1 MNITSSLLLSLI
13 LDNND
18 LNHLNIHSSSYSNRH
33 LQTLP
38 EYTSPPTIDAIEAT
52 PVEYRDDSVIDDA
65 REAAAAG
72 LCSTLDPGAC
82 QILFPPSKDFDSRDS
97 PSLGVLFYGGA
108 LVDPRSYSPIAKEL
122 SEHYGLAVSI
132 PIFKQDV
139 AFEGCTSD
147 RLELARRAYPS
158 VKKWIM
164 TGHSMG
170 GIGVMSE
177 VWTAATSSGGKNDG
191 GGEGYDP
198 YDLIGGF
205 VLIASYVRQDVGC
218 GAVDFSKLDIPAA
231 SVIGQLDGVV
241 NIANWEN
248 GQNLLSQENTL
259 FISIPGG
266 NHGNFGSYDYSGRKI
281 TLGQNDGNATIPKNV
296 QQNLATSAILHAVS
310 RGGMPLPQKAERKK
324 ATGGKKKGPKRK

>member
-18 LNHLNIHSSSYSNRH
+18 LNLNIHSSSYSYRH

-38 EYTSPPTIDAIEAT
+38 DYTSPPTIDAIEAT
-52 PVEYRDDSVIDDA
+52 PVDYRDDSVIDDA
-65 REAAAAG
+65 REAAASG

-82 QILFPPSKDFDSRDS
+82 QILFPPSKDFES

-147 RLELARRAYPS
+147 RLELALRAFPS

-164 TGHSMG
+164 AGHSMG

-177 VWTAATSSGGKNDG
+177 VWTAATSSQGTND

-205 VLIASYVRQDVGC
+205 VMIASYVRQDVGC

-231 SVIGQLDGVV
+231 SVIGELDGVV
-241 NIANWEN
+241 NITNWEI
-248 GQNLLSQENTL
+248 GQNLLSKENTL

-266 NHGNFGSYDYSGRKI
+266 NHGNFGSYDYSGRKTI
-281 TLGQNDGNATIPKNV
+281 LGQNDGNATIPKSV
-296 QQNLATSAILHAVS
+296 QQNLATSAILYVVS
-310 RGGMPLPQKAERKK
+310 RGGISLPLKADKKK
-324 ATGGKKKGPKRK
+324 APGGKKKGTKRK